1 MVKIHIISKIYPNIK
16 KLKPN
21 NTMEFMLLIKLINP

>member
-1 MVKIHIISKIYPNIK
+1 MVKTSNSIHNITHYKKIK

-21 NTMEFMLLIKLINP
+21 NIMEFMLLI

>member
-1 MVKIHIISKIYPNIK
+1 MVKQYNPNTIQNIK

-21 NTMEFMLLIKLINP
+21 NTMEFRLLIKLI